1 MPCMLQPLYLAV
13 ENAILKM
20 SNHNIIALTITFA
33 ENNLVAIAVL
43 FKTLCNILLLPFL
56 QILCKVILLCI
67 IDNTATH

>member
-33 ENNLVAIAVL
+33 ENTLVAIAVL

-56 QILCKVILLCI
+56 QILCKSKITLYY
-67 IDNTATH
+67 